1 MEEGGVAKC
10 KISQLEKFMPKIKE
24 GYYANIEESLFE
36 AKDRQDKNLV
46 KGILTDEKAYSE
58 FLTNILIYITGVVKL
73 DRMYRSDDAVS
84 NKYESVVSC
93 SDEAYGMLL
102 LEDKSVLWRE
112 VLRRRRA
119 SCSGDGTL
127 SMGVKKEITI
137 GDAFGDKY
145 TLYSNGGVCAP
156 DEKKGWSVKGIERYN
171 EYYAMIM
178 NFRGSEEGKAAMN
191 RQRSYWTKSPLFPK
205 QKRKVIELGSDD
217 NGAKPPA
224 KIKIRCMR
232 QAWV

>member
-1 MEEGGVAKC
+1 MEDGGVAKS
-10 KISQLEKFMPKIKE
+10 KISELEKFMPKIKE
-24 GYYANIEESLFE
+24 GYYANIEDPVFE
-36 AKDRQDKNLV
+36 AKDRQDTNLV
-46 KGILTDEKAYSE
+46 KGILTSKKAYSE

-73 DRMYRSDDAVS
+73 DRMNQSDDAVN
-84 NKYESVVSC
+84 NKYETVVSC
-93 SDEAYGMLL
+93 SDEAYGLLL

-119 SCSGDGTL
+119 SSSGDGTL

-137 GDAFGDKY
+137 GDTFGDKY
-145 TLYSNGGVCAP
+145 TLYSNGGVLAP

-178 NFRGSEEGKAAMN
+178 TFRESEEGKAAMK
-191 RQRSYWTKSPLFPK
+191 RQRSCWTKSPLFPK
-205 QKRKVIELGSDD
+205 KKRKVIELGNES
-217 NGAKPPA
+217 NSVKPV